1 VLDQSYR
8 GSQSQGISPSGKSL
22 RVSLGNVVRTLK
34 VFSPSRKKESVVS
47 IPEKAFTSGS
57 KIAGLLR
64 ARNQLINHPSS
75 PLRSPSMKNKRMSA
89 KEKKRK
95 EKKNQVIM
103 KMLNLFGGEVEAQRE
118 EGSDG
123 SQSDEIDE
131 YEKNEI
137 KIKQEDALG
146 SRLIF
151 LNFS

>member
-1 VLDQSYR
+1 MAR
-8 GSQSQGISPSGKSL
+8 G
-22 RVSLGNVVRTLK
+22 
-34 VFSPSRKKESVVS
+34 
-47 IPEKAFTSGS
+47 
-57 KIAGLLR
+57 
-64 ARNQLINHPSS
+64 
-75 PLRSPSMKNKRMSA
+75 
-89 KEKKRK
+89 KRK

-103 KMLNLFGGEVEAQRE
+103 KMLNLFGGEVEAQKE